1 AGRPVKN
8 LLVPR
13 PADRWTAAQKAD
25 LVLQVLR
32 GDTTRTDACR
42 AHALEPSELDGW
54 VERFLAAGMGALGQA
69 VDATPSTHE
78 LRTILDKIPTLVW
91 RSDADGSAELFN
103 RRWLED
109 TGMSADQASGGG
121 WASPAPSG
129 SELRTGRAE
138 VDERPDLDGAQR
150 GEGDTRSDPHR
161 LAEIARLDHDHAAE
175 RLLGLHERTVG
186 RRYLAVADLHGR
198 GRRRELESDGR
209 HQVTAGLQ
217 LAVVGPDGAENR
229 L

>member
-1 AGRPVKN
+1 
-8 LLVPR
+8 
-13 PADRWTAAQKAD
+13 
-25 LVLQVLR
+25 
-32 GDTTRTDACR
+32 
-42 AHALEPSELDGW
+42 
-54 VERFLAAGMGALGQA
+54 
-69 VDATPSTHE
+69 
-78 LRTILDKIPTLVW
+78 
-91 RSDADGSAELFN
+91 
-103 RRWLED
+103 
-109 TGMSADQASGGG
+109 

-229 L
+229 LALRALIEDLPRVEVDQARIAHGGTPRGVV